1 MKQGLLRLL
10 VLRKLGY
17 KGSRAARKRIL
28 FNLVLITLVVGALVF
43 AQIFVVSMSKGIAD
57 KYALLGNG
65 HLQVHEDST
74 RDLPE
79 KDGVLDVQ
87 LVSQSYALIYSP
99 EGNKMV
105 RLKGVEDGY
114 FNELRTSQITLM
126 DGIPKESTTLEQV
139 LLSTTLAE
147 ELQVGIGDRVALMLV
162 GDDGIRPQ
170 FCVVGNLYD
179 SGYRELDANLAF
191 CDYNLIH
198 RLFKGSEETYHELL
212 VTQERIEPLKQEYQ
226 NDGFMV
232 TSWDEENFTIATNLN
247 TSRQAVLGV
256 MVAVAMLCG
265 YFISELSRELVEDDK
280 HQIAMLTLLGAR
292 HSLIRSVYFYTVMM
306 VTILSMIGGTLLGI
320 VMSSNLS
327 PLLSAVADRSI
338 PSLSYYLLDFSVVYP
353 LGDILVIVLVLLLVS
368 VVSVQFSL
376 RRVKRIEPL
385 SCTHFD

>member
-1 MKQGLLRLL
+1 
-10 VLRKLGY
+10 
-17 KGSRAARKRIL
+17 
-28 FNLVLITLVVGALVF
+28 LITLVVGALVF

-65 HLQVHEDST
+65 HLQVHGDST
-74 RDLPE
+74 HVLPE
-79 KDGVLDVQ
+79 KEGVLDVQ

-99 EGNKMV
+99 DGNKMV
-105 RLKGVEDGY
+105 RLKGVGDGY

-126 DGIPKESTTLEQV
+126 DGIPKESTTLEKV
-139 LLSTTLAE
+139 LLSTTLAD

-162 GDDGIRPQ
+162 GEDGIRPQ

-191 CDYNLIH
+191 CDYSLIH

-212 VTQERIEPLKQEYQ
+212 VTQERIEPLRQEYQ
-226 NDGFMV
+226 ADGFMV

-280 HQIAMLTLLGAR
+280 HQIALLTLLGAR

-306 VTILSMIGGTLLGI
+306 VTILSLMGGTLLGI

-327 PLLSAVADRSI
+327 PLLSVVADRSI

>member
-139 LLSTTLAE
+139 LLSTTLAD

>member
-74 RDLPE
+74 RVLIE
-79 KDGVLDVQ
+79 KEGVLDVQ

-114 FNELRTSQITLM
+114 FNELRTSQITMM

-139 LLSTTLAE
+139 LLSTSLAD

-191 CDYNLIH
+191 CDYSLIN

-212 VTQERIEPLKQEYQ
+212 VSQERIEPLKQEYQ
-226 NDGFMV
+226 SDGFMV

-327 PLLSAVADRSI
+327 PFLSAVAGRSI

-353 LGDILVIVLVLLLVS
+353 LGDILIIVLVLLFVS

>member
-1 MKQGLLRLL
+1 LKQGLLRLL

-139 LLSTTLAE
+139 LLSTTLAD

>member
-139 LLSTTLAE
+139 LLSTTLAD

-226 NDGFMV
+226 ADGFMV